1 MLLDKQITISVF
13 QVDDEGT
20 FDNIGEVNE
29 FDSLIWPDKFNSLA
43 EFELWAPITEE
54 NAKLLKEDYILWC
67 GGDNAA
73 VIKIVKSAV
82 DTYGVKKYNIK
93 GRTLEAYLLDRN
105 VWDTYNASNK
115 YVSTIMYDMVNINFI
130 NPKLAVRKFPW
141 LELTSNQLQ
150 FGGRIDYQKTG
161 GQVYDAI
168 EELAINADIG
178 FNILFK
184 PKEKKMVFE
193 VIEGVDRTINQSIVD
208 PVEFGTDLEDILSS
222 SYYSNSQDHKNV
234 ALVSGE
240 DEGTNRKRQIAGD
253 GTAKGMNRRELDV
266 DARDLQSETKDANG
280 NDIILTP
287 AQYAN
292 VLINRGNEKLSE
304 HQIVQN
310 FDANI
315 RVFGDVQYEFGVDYK
330 KGDKVTIRDKQLDV
344 LISARITAVEED
356 FNDGY
361 ALVLTFGYSY
371 PSINQKIR
379 SATK

>member
-54 NAKLLKEDYILWC
+54 NAKLLKKDYILWC

-115 YVSTIMYDMVNINFI
+115 YVSTIMYDLVDINFI
-130 NPKLAVRKFPW
+130 NPTLAVRKFPW

-168 EELAINADIG
+168 EELATNADIG

-208 PVEFGTDLEDILSS
+208 PVEFSTDLEDILSS

-280 NDIILTP
+280 NDITLTP

-292 VLINRGNEKLSE
+292 VLITRGNEKLSE